1 MKKTNKTA
9 KFSYLETWYTRFGE
23 SDRVVIRDANGKFVD
38 NVSLSTLRKSPKA
51 PNSRKG

>member
-1 MKKTNKTA
+1 MKNTNKTA

-38 NVSLSTLRKSPKA
+38 NVSLSALRKSPKA